1 MGFQAEML
9 STSRY
14 KSLLKTSDI
23 HHHDTETDRS
33 SQGAHL
39 IQQNL
44 VAQQYDTC
52 PKHNFR
58 SQNRGNPQCQSN
70 PTPPLTPYSKSIL
83 TAQFTHPFSAP
94 LQTPRRHARTP
105 EAKRRTPEAGRP
117 PLAKTAAPRPGRA
130 TGQSQW
136 PARASNERR
145 GGTGLDLDG
154 ATGKRGGSGYLRA
167 RTAIRRG
174 CSRRRSGGGRRLV
187 CCGSGG
193 SRWSTAVGAGATA

>member
-94 LQTPRRHARTP
+94 LKTPRRHARTP
-105 EAKRRTPEAGRP
+105 EAKRRMPEAGRP
-117 PLAKTAAPRPGRA
+117 PLAKTGAPRPGRA
-130 TGQSQW
+130 TGQCQW

-145 GGTGLDLDG
+145 GGNG
-154 ATGKRGGSGYLRA
+154 AGSGWSDWETRRVGVPAREGGDPAELLAEEIWRQPPLGLLREQVEH
-167 RTAIRRG
+167 G
-174 CSRRRSGGGRRLV
+174 GGGRRDRV
-187 CCGSGG
+187 
-193 SRWSTAVGAGATA
+193 TA